1 MPDSV
6 KTIYLPRPLINRIL
20 AHAQQHPDIEVCG
33 LIGGDGEN
41 AVDYYAIDN
50 IAANQHCRFLMDAP
64 QQIKAMKQMRDRQQ
78 TLFAVVHSHPTTPAE
93 PSQLDIDES
102 SYRDVYYLIISLN
115 TRGVLQM
122 RAYSQHQDAM
132 KEVELLLQDDQAG

>member
-6 KTIYLPRPLINRIL
+6 KTIYMPRPLINRIL
-20 AHAQQHPDIEVCG
+20 AHAQQHPDTEVCG

-50 IAANQHCRFLMDAP
+50 IAANPHCRFLMDAP

-122 RAYSQHQDAM
+122 RAYSQQQDSM
-132 KEVELLLQDDQAG
+132 KEVELLLQDDQT